1 MSKILTEFQEDLQP
15 LLEDYLRAN
24 SEYWKEY
31 QDQFRE
37 LFDKDFY
44 QKQREEIM
52 STGYVVDSLKAS
64 LWCLGTTETFEGAA
78 LKAVNLGND
87 TDTIGGITGSF
98 AGALYKLEGIPDK
111 WGQQLVNRELIDEKC
126 QKLIECL
133 GQLDLFMNV
142 EYLLS
147 LLDDLAEKNFY
158 YVTFSPSR
166 SVRCETKKPPA
177 MRVRIEGYTKKTL
190 NAIQLRCSSQ
200 L

>member
-1 MSKILTEFQEDLQP
+1 M
-15 LLEDYLRAN
+15 RAN

-52 STGYVVDSLKAS
+52 STGYVVDSLM
-64 LWCLGTTETFEGAA
+64 
-78 LKAVNLGND
+78 
-87 TDTIGGITGSF
+87 
-98 AGALYKLEGIPDK
+98 
-111 WGQQLVNRELIDEKC
+111 VNRELIDEKC

-158 YVTFSPSR
+158 
-166 SVRCETKKPPA
+166 
-177 MRVRIEGYTKKTL
+177 
-190 NAIQLRCSSQ
+190 
-200 L
+200 

>member
-78 LKAVNLGND
+78 LISEMTPIRLVA
-87 TDTIGGITGSF
+87 SQE
-98 AGALYKLEGIPDK
+98 ALLE
-111 WGQQLVNRELIDEKC
+111 
-126 QKLIECL
+126 
-133 GQLDLFMNV
+133 
-142 EYLLS
+142 LS
-147 LLDDLAEKNFY
+147 INWKVFQINGDN
-158 YVTFSPSR
+158 
-166 SVRCETKKPPA
+166 
-177 MRVRIEGYTKKTL
+177 
-190 NAIQLRCSSQ
+190 NW
-200 L
+200 

>member
-52 STGYVVDSLKAS
+52 STGYVVDSLM
-64 LWCLGTTETFEGAA
+64 
-78 LKAVNLGND
+78 
-87 TDTIGGITGSF
+87 
-98 AGALYKLEGIPDK
+98 
-111 WGQQLVNRELIDEKC
+111 VNRELIDEKC

-158 YVTFSPSR
+158 
-166 SVRCETKKPPA
+166 
-177 MRVRIEGYTKKTL
+177 
-190 NAIQLRCSSQ
+190 
-200 L
+200 

>member
-64 LWCLGTTETFEGAA
+64 LWCLGTTETFEEAV

-87 TDTIGGITGSF
+87 TDTIGAITGSF
-98 AGALYKLEGIPDK
+98 AGALYKLEGMPDR
-111 WGQQLVNRELIDEKC
+111 WIQQLVNRELID
-126 QKLIECL
+126 
-133 GQLDLFMNV
+133 
-142 EYLLS
+142 
-147 LLDDLAEKNFY
+147 KNAKSY
-158 YVTFSPSR
+158 
-166 SVRCETKKPPA
+166 
-177 MRVRIEGYTKKTL
+177 
-190 NAIQLRCSSQ
+190 
-200 L
+200 